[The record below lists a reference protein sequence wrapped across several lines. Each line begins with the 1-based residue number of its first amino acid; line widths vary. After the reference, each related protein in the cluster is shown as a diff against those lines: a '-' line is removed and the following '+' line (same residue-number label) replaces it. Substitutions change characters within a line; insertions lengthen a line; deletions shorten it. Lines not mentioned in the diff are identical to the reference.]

1 MVDDLLSIS
10 KCGVQSIETNTS
22 INTLIELKKLQFHT
36 PEPKKPGKCHFLH
49 VGQSNNLCPGM
60 NVHGVMTEQVQ
71 ETTYL
76 GDIIQANGKITSNIK
91 SRVGKGIG
99 LVTEII
105 SILKSINSLKWQ
117 RC

>member
-76 GDIIQANGKITSNIK
+76 GDIIQANGTLMPNYQNTLYKY
-91 SRVGKGIG
+91 
-99 LVTEII
+99 
-105 SILKSINSLKWQ
+105 
-117 RC
+117 